1 MQVNLRNF
9 EHFCVVDAGVDPKKF
24 WTLTLRQVLLLIQRS
39 RNKVYSQWELNRQI
53 EFAIYNTTF
62 AGMSGERPFKNIKKP
77 KDLYRLPTDQTKVVG
92 VDNEM
97 AKVNVERMKQHF
109 KWQKDSTKNN

>member
-1 MQVNLRNF
+1 MV
-9 EHFCVVDAGVDPKKF
+9 
-24 WTLTLRQVLLLIQRS
+24 RQL
-39 RNKVYSQWELNRQI
+39 

-77 KDLYRLPTDQTKVVG
+77 KDLYTLPTDQTKVVR

-97 AKVNVERMKQHF
+97 AKVNVERMKNHF
-109 KWQKDSTKNN
+109 KWQKDSIKHN

>member
-1 MQVNLRNF
+1 
-9 EHFCVVDAGVDPKKF
+9 
-24 WTLTLRQVLLLIQRS
+24 LLLIQRS
-39 RNKVYSQWELNRQI
+39 RNKTYYQWEMVRQL

-77 KDLYRLPTDQTKVVG
+77 KDLYRLPTDQTQVVK

-97 AKVNVERMKQHF
+97 ARANVERMKQHF
-109 KWQKDSTKNN
+109 KWQKDSIKHN